1 MSIRPVGTAPQEN
14 SVSEKI
20 EGRHGLIEWML
31 HQGGEE
37 RGVAD
42 ASKLKLV
49 FRK

>member
-1 MSIRPVGTAPQEN
+1 MSIRSVGTTPREN

-20 EGRHGLIEWML
+20 EGRHGLIEWWV
-31 HQGGEE
+31 QRWEG
-37 RGVAD
+37 RGDVAD

>member
-1 MSIRPVGTAPQEN
+1 MSIRSVDTAPQEN

-20 EGRHGLIEWML
+20 EGRHGLIEWRV
-31 HQGGEE
+31 QRGGG
-37 RGVAD
+37 GVAD